1 MPACMKP
8 NNKRK
13 IIGLCGGSGSGKSTL
28 SALLQEKGAEILDAD
43 RIARSF
49 TEPGSSALPQLR
61 KAFGDGVFYPDQTL
75 NRQALAALV
84 FSNPEQLKQLNA
96 LIHPKVTEEIKSRLQ
111 TSRANIIIIDA
122 PLLQQAGLDRL
133 CDLTVCVTA
142 PKELRIERIMRRDHI
157 SYEAAA
163 ARIDAQPSEKEYQQG
178 ADLVVCNDGSCPPE
192 ALIQIILRSD
202 KL

>member
-1 MPACMKP
+1 MKP
-8 NNKRK
+8 NKKSK

-28 SALLQEKGAEILDAD
+28 SNLLRTRGAEILDAD

-49 TEPGSSALPQLR
+49 TDPASPVLPQLR
-61 KAFGDGVFYPDQTL
+61 KTFGDGVFHPDQTL

-84 FSNPEQLKQLNA
+84 FSDPEQLKQLNA
-96 LIHPKVTEEIKSRLQ
+96 LIHPKVTEEIKHRLEI
-111 TSRANIIIIDA
+111 SRANMIVIDA

-178 ADLVVCNDGSCPPE
+178 ADLVICNDGSCPPE